1 MTDLERFLTEFDR
14 RDWQETETGTLR
26 IAMIG
31 LGWWTREFAIPA
43 VAASDLCVTT
53 VAVTGTPEKAERAVA
68 ENDSIEHGISYE
80 QFHDGAATDAYD
92 AVYICT
98 PNALHLQYVETAADL
113 GKAVL
118 CEKPMEASVERAEA
132 VAAACEGTVPLM
144 IAYRMQTEPAVRRMR
159 ELVEAGVVG
168 EPRQIHGHMS
178 QRLLR
183 IIDDPDQWRL
193 NPDLAGEGA
202 SVTDLGIYPIN
213 TARFVLGAD
222 PQRVSATMTSESGAF
237 DRVPD
242 ERAAF
247 QLEFPG
253 GLQATC
259 TASQNNHLTGQFK
272 LVGSEGALTLEP
284 AFFDDDDR
292 ELRIDVNGSTTT
304 VDFDSVDQ
312 MTEEF
317 EYFAD
322 RVLRGEPVEPDG
334 DHGLVDMYAIEAV
347 YEAADRGEWVDVD
360 GA

>member
-1 MTDLERFLTEFDR
+1 MTNIEEFLTGFGR

-26 IAMIG
+26 VAMIG
-31 LGWWTREFAIPA
+31 LGWWTREYAIPA
-43 VAASDLCVTT
+43 VEASDLCVTT

-68 ENDSIEHGISYE
+68 EHETIERGISYE
-80 QFHDGAATDAYD
+80 EFHDGAAADAYD

-118 CEKPMEASVERAEA
+118 CEKPMEASVERAEQI
-132 VAAACEGTVPLM
+132 VAACEGEVPLM
-144 IAYRMQTEPAVRRMR
+144 VAYRMQTEPAIRRMR
-159 ELVEAGVVG
+159 ELVEAGLVG
-168 EPRQIHGHMS
+168 EPRQLHGHMS

-193 NPDLAGEGA
+193 NPDLAGEGT

-222 PQRVSATMTSESGAF
+222 PERVSATVTSEDDAF

-253 GLQATC
+253 GIQAAC
-259 TASQNNHLTGQFK
+259 TASQNNHLTGHFR
-272 LVGSEGALTLEP
+272 VIGSEGALTLEP
-284 AFFDDDDR
+284 SFFDDDGR
-292 ELRIDVNGSTTT
+292 ELRIDVNGATAT
-304 VDFDSVDQ
+304 VDFDPVDQ

-317 EYFAD
+317 DYFAD
-322 RVLRGEPVEPDG
+322 RVLRGEPIEPDG
-334 DHGLVDMYAIEAV
+334 EHGLVDMRTIEAV
-347 YEAADRGEWVDVD
+347 YEAAREDEWVDVG